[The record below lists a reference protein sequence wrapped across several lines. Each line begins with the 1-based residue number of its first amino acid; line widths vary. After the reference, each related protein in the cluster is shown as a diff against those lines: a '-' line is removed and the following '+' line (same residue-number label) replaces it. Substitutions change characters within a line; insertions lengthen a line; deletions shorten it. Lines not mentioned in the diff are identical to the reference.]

1 MAQRPDEL
9 LLVAVPVQ
17 LGVIIVLGD
26 CGHRHHILSGPAPGG
41 GRLSGRQPAAESGD
55 GSVAGARSSETPAE
69 ASASSAPGCA
79 AVPAPACWV
88 SSVRTAAMRSRGQ
101 TRCTAMAPS
110 LLESART

>member
-1 MAQRPDEL
+1 MAQRADEL

-26 CGHRHHILSGPAPGG
+26 CGHRHHILSAPPP
-41 GRLSGRQPAAESGD
+41 RRAAEGGD
-55 GSVAGARSSETPAE
+55 GCVAGARSSETPAE